1 MKAVRARFHSRLIL
15 TKEPKTKPVD
25 KELLWLPA
33 NRVEDSWRVKPRKI
47 EPYP

>member
-15 TKEPKTKPVD
+15 TKEPKTEPVD
-25 KELLWLPA
+25 KELLWFSA
-33 NRVEDSWRVKPRKI
+33 NRAGDRWRAKPRKT